1 MAVTVD
7 QVRAALARVRFVYA
21 REAELQEGIGR
32 VLEAAFPGQVQREV
46 QLDGGRSR
54 LDFLVGAVA
63 VEVKIDGSLSELT
76 RQVHRY
82 AGLDAVAGILA
93 VVGRSRLRGLPES
106 LRGKPVG
113 VLHLGGAI

>member
-76 RQVHRY
+76 RQVQRY
-82 AGLDAVAGILA
+82 ASRLEVSGVLA
-93 VVGRSRLRGLPES
+93 VVGRARLRNLPES
-106 LRGKPVG
+106 LCGKPIG
-113 VLHLGGAI
+113 VLHLAGAL